1 MLCNGSS
8 RVGLLH
14 SASPLGNEFGS
25 VSVLLR
31 TGQQLSENEGLE
43 RTILRRRVCD
53 VYQLMVL

>member
-43 RTILRRRVCD
+43 RTILRRRVYGVFC
-53 VYQLMVL
+53 